1 MGASNTWMRSTAS
14 QSAVTGGKRKVRR
27 VLIVDDH
34 PIVRQG
40 LRRVMENEDDLDV
53 CGEAETARDARAAI
67 KEQTPDVIIADISL
81 KQGDGIELV
90 RDVRAHHPQLPIL
103 VLSMHDEAIYA
114 ERMLSAGANGYI
126 MKQAASEQFL
136 VALRRVLDG
145 GIYVSEAV
153 GNNMIQKF
161 AAGGSYISA
170 NPIDRLSNR
179 ELQILHMIG
188 KGMST
193 RETAHSLNLSI
204 KTVESHRQ
212 RIKRKLNL
220 STGTQLVQYAVN
232 WFTVARTAGATA
244 ASLLPPKRI
253 PSRCAD
259 PRASPPIASNP
270 RAGRRWRA
278 RVAAARRRA
287 GARPHPARTRWPS
300 HCSRRAAA
308 RRPAPRSLR
317 GTFARV
323 DSPQPPS
330 PGRPIAPRRPAAH
343 RRRRRDGT

>member
-1 MGASNTWMRSTAS
+1 MAANNGWTRTQATPPGMKGDKA
-14 QSAVTGGKRKVRR
+14 QARR

-40 LRRVMENEDDLDV
+40 LRRIMENEDDLTV
-53 CGEAETARDARAAI
+53 CGEAETARDARTAI
-67 KEQTPDVIIADISL
+67 KELNPDVMIADISL
-81 KQGDGIELV
+81 KLSDGIELV
-90 RDVRAHHPQLPIL
+90 RDVRAHYPHLPIL
-103 VLSMHDEAIYA
+103 VLSMHDETIYA

-136 VALRRVLDG
+136 ISLRRVLDG

-193 RETAHSLNLSI
+193 RETAESLNLSI

-220 STGTQLVQYAVN
+220 HTGTQLVQYAVN
-232 WFTVARTAGATA
+232 WFTGRE
-244 ASLLPPKRI
+244 S
-253 PSRCAD
+253 
-259 PRASPPIASNP
+259 ASNMN
-270 RAGRRWRA
+270 
-278 RVAAARRRA
+278 
-287 GARPHPARTRWPS
+287 
-300 HCSRRAAA
+300 
-308 RRPAPRSLR
+308 APKETL
-317 GTFARV
+317 
-323 DSPQPPS
+323 SP
-330 PGRPIAPRRPAAH
+330 
-343 RRRRRDGT
+343 

>member
-1 MGASNTWMRSTAS
+1 MAVTNSWIRTSVS
-14 QSAVTGGKRKVRR
+14 QSGMTGGKRRVRR

-40 LRRVMENEDDLDV
+40 LRRVMENEEDLTV
-53 CGEAETARDARAAI
+53 CGEAETARDARIAI
-67 KEQTPDVIIADISL
+67 KDLNPDVVIADISL

-103 VLSMHDEAIYA
+103 VLSMHDETIYA

-136 VALRRVLDG
+136 VSLRRVLDG
-145 GIYVSEAV
+145 NIYVSEAV

-161 AAGGSYISA
+161 AAGGSYLSA

-193 RETAHSLNLSI
+193 RETAHALNLSI

-232 WFTVARTAGATA
+232 WFTGREASTYAPNIKDEPDFGEETARTG
-244 ASLLPPKRI
+244 S
-253 PSRCAD
+253 
-259 PRASPPIASNP
+259 
-270 RAGRRWRA
+270 
-278 RVAAARRRA
+278 
-287 GARPHPARTRWPS
+287 
-300 HCSRRAAA
+300 
-308 RRPAPRSLR
+308 
-317 GTFARV
+317 
-323 DSPQPPS
+323 
-330 PGRPIAPRRPAAH
+330 
-343 RRRRRDGT
+343 

>member
-1 MGASNTWMRSTAS
+1 MMAASNTWIRSHS
-14 QSAVTGGKRKVRR
+14 QSGIKNGKRKVRR

-40 LRRVMENEDDLDV
+40 LRRVMENEEDLTV
-53 CGEAETARDARAAI
+53 CGEAETARDARIAI
-67 KEQTPDVIIADISL
+67 KELVPDVMIADISL

-90 RDVRAHHPQLPIL
+90 RDVRAHYPQLPIL
-103 VLSMHDEAIYA
+103 VLSMHDETIYA

-136 VALRRVLDG
+136 VSLRRVLDG

-161 AAGGSYISA
+161 AAGGAYISA

-193 RETAHSLNLSI
+193 RETAHSLNLSV

-220 STGTQLVQYAVN
+220 TTGTQLVQYAVN
-232 WFTVARTAGATA
+232 WFTGREAATPGFGVKDSAPPEAGADT
-244 ASLLPPKRI
+244 
-253 PSRCAD
+253 
-259 PRASPPIASNP
+259 
-270 RAGRRWRA
+270 
-278 RVAAARRRA
+278 
-287 GARPHPARTRWPS
+287 RP
-300 HCSRRAAA
+300 
-308 RRPAPRSLR
+308 
-317 GTFARV
+317 V
-323 DSPQPPS
+323 
-330 PGRPIAPRRPAAH
+330 
-343 RRRRRDGT
+343 

>member
-1 MGASNTWMRSTAS
+1 MMAVGSTGTRSS
-14 QSAVTGGKRKVRR
+14 VSDSAAYGGKRRVRR

-40 LRRVMENEDDLDV
+40 LRRIMENEDDLVV

-67 KEQTPDVIIADISL
+67 RELRPDAVVADLSL

-90 RDVRAHHPQLPIL
+90 RDVRAHFPHLPIL

-114 ERMLSAGANGYI
+114 ERILSAGANGYI

-136 VALRRVLDG
+136 VSLRRVLDG

-153 GNNMIQKF
+153 GNSMIKKI
-161 AAGGSYISA
+161 AAGGGYTSA
-170 NPIDRLSNR
+170 NPVDRLSTR

-193 RETAHSLNLSI
+193 RETAQSLNLSI
-204 KTVESHRQ
+204 KTIESHRQ

-232 WFTVARTAGATA
+232 WFTGREGVGGGQSAKE
-244 ASLLPPKRI
+244 PPAEG
-253 PSRCAD
+253 SD
-259 PRASPPIASNP
+259 VS
-270 RAGRRWRA
+270 
-278 RVAAARRRA
+278 
-287 GARPHPARTRWPS
+287 
-300 HCSRRAAA
+300 
-308 RRPAPRSLR
+308 
-317 GTFARV
+317 
-323 DSPQPPS
+323 
-330 PGRPIAPRRPAAH
+330 
-343 RRRRRDGT
+343 

>member
-1 MGASNTWMRSTAS
+1 M
-14 QSAVTGGKRKVRR
+14 RR

-40 LRRVMENEDDLDV
+40 LRRVMENEDDLMV

-67 KEQTPDVIIADISL
+67 KELNPDVVIADISL

-90 RDVRAHHPQLPIL
+90 RDVRAHYPQLPIL
-103 VLSMHDEAIYA
+103 VLSMHDETIYA

-136 VALRRVLDG
+136 VSLRRVLDG

-220 STGTQLVQYAVN
+220 NTGTQLVQYAVN
-232 WFTVARTAGATA
+232 WFTGPRRRRQCPSGRQRVRTLRRSRTAIVEHDDSQRRRFSEGPLRVRGCAT
-244 ASLLPPKRI
+244 
-253 PSRCAD
+253 D
-259 PRASPPIASNP
+259 HRAS
-270 RAGRRWRA
+270 
-278 RVAAARRRA
+278 
-287 GARPHPARTRWPS
+287 RPADV
-300 HCSRRAAA
+300 SRRAQRERLAGA
-308 RRPAPRSLR
+308 VGLR
-317 GTFARV
+317 
-323 DSPQPPS
+323 
-330 PGRPIAPRRPAAH
+330 
-343 RRRRRDGT
+343 

>member
-1 MGASNTWMRSTAS
+1 MNTSNTVTRTAALPTGNVMAKK
-14 QSAVTGGKRKVRR
+14 SARR
-27 VLIVDDH
+27 ILIVDDH

-40 LRRVMENEDDLDV
+40 LRRLMENEEDLSV
-53 CGEAETARDARAAI
+53 CGEVETARDARTAI
-67 KEQTPDVIIADISL
+67 KELNPDAVIVDISL

-90 RDVRAHHPQLPIL
+90 RDVRAHYATLPML

-136 VALRRVLDG
+136 ASLRRVLDG

-153 GNNMIQKF
+153 GSNMIQKF
-161 AAGGSYISA
+161 ASGGAYISA

-193 RETAHSLNLSI
+193 RETANSLNLSI

-220 STGTQLVQYAVN
+220 NTGAQLVQYAVN
-232 WFTVARTAGATA
+232 WF
-244 ASLLPPKRI
+244 
-253 PSRCAD
+253 
-259 PRASPPIASNP
+259 
-270 RAGRRWRA
+270 AGRE
-278 RVAAARRRA
+278 
-287 GARPHPARTRWPS
+287 PMN
-300 HCSRRAAA
+300 
-308 RRPAPRSLR
+308 
-317 GTFARV
+317 
-323 DSPQPPS
+323 
-330 PGRPIAPRRPAAH
+330 
-343 RRRRRDGT
+343 

>member
-1 MGASNTWMRSTAS
+1 MMAASNTWVRSAVS
-14 QSAVTGGKRKVRR
+14 QSGANNAKRKVRR

-40 LRRVMENEDDLDV
+40 LRRVMENEDDLTV
-53 CGEAETARDARAAI
+53 CGGAEAARAAPIAI
-67 KEQTPDVIIADISL
+67 KELTPDVVIADISL

-103 VLSMHDEAIYA
+103 VLSMHDETIYA

-136 VALRRVLDG
+136 VSLRRVLDG

-193 RETAHSLNLSI
+193 RETAESLNLSI

-232 WFTVARTAGATA
+232 WFTGREAGIHQLGIKDAPGSGSEART
-244 ASLLPPKRI
+244 S
-253 PSRCAD
+253 S
-259 PRASPPIASNP
+259 
-270 RAGRRWRA
+270 
-278 RVAAARRRA
+278 
-287 GARPHPARTRWPS
+287 
-300 HCSRRAAA
+300 
-308 RRPAPRSLR
+308 
-317 GTFARV
+317 
-323 DSPQPPS
+323 
-330 PGRPIAPRRPAAH
+330 
-343 RRRRRDGT
+343 